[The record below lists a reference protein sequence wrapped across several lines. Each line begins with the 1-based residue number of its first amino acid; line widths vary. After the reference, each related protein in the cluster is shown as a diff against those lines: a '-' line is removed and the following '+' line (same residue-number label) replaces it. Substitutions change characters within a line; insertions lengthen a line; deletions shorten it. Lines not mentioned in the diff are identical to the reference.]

1 MNTPA
6 DPDGDSLYAELEAEL
21 DAMIASGVADPEGWF
36 CAAFTPAEA
45 QRWDGFGW
53 TTEGALGWIAALRAD
68 RAATA
73 DWRKMGM
80 DPVDP
85 FWVLEARAVGLLPT
99 SWRSWRLAGYS
110 HDAAVEWTDLRFTI
124 EDALAWVEAGFPEPT
139 VAAEWTAR
147 GSARAQL
154 GRGGPQFVK
163 RRILPRGGS
172 QSDSVLRRRRC
183 AGSPG

>member
-6 DPDGDSLYAELEAEL
+6 DPDGAGLYAELEAEL

-36 CAAFTPAEA
+36 HAAFTPAEA

-68 RAATA
+68 RAETA
-73 DWRKMGM
+73 AWRKMGM

-85 FWVLEARAVGLLPT
+85 FWVLEARAVGLLPI

-147 GSARAQL
+147 GFSPSAARAVAD
-154 GRGGPQFVK
+154 RN
-163 RRILPRGGS
+163 S
-172 QSDSVLRRRRC
+172 
-183 AGSPG
+183 